1 MFSSGIDP
9 LTLQPYGGQPCT
21 PRWGTPIGV
30 VSPLFYGG
38 HIRPDRP
45 DRKLFDHLAAKNG
58 PALVSLYLPTHVRG
72 AEINQDRI
80 RLKNRMSETD
90 EILEAAG
97 WSPQDRS
104 THLDPVQTLLEDEEF
119 WRHQGKGLAVFLGEE
134 GEPAVVS
141 LDHEPEERTVVAPVF
156 HLRPLVPSL
165 QAIELWTLVL
175 TRGAVRLYL
184 VSRSEARRAEVDL
197 PESFEDVNWFVD
209 REKQRQ
215 RHPDRAG
222 TNRARHGH
230 EGGYGDED
238 LRRFMRAVAEALP
251 DSGPKRLVVLGDDNL
266 ASRFAAIS
274 DRETLSPDNG
284 GVADVDDPVE
294 IREKTAPI
302 IEHQGESEIESI
314 IEQARESLGTGA
326 AITDM
331 TQGLEAAV
339 GGRIASL
346 VIDRD
351 AEPLWGEFDPESLEI
366 TVHDKRGSFDVDLL
380 DRLVVHAMS
389 TGAEVSV
396 SRGPVDGHPFVATTR
411 F

>member
-1 MFSSGIDP
+1 M
-9 LTLQPYGGQPCT
+9 
-21 PRWGTPIGV
+21 
-30 VSPLFYGG
+30 VSPLSYGG

-45 DRKLFDHLAAKNG
+45 DRKLFDRLAAENG
-58 PALVSLYLPTHVRG
+58 PTVVSLYLPTHVRG

-90 EILEAAG
+90 EILETAG

-104 THLDPVQTLLEDEEF
+104 MHLDPVQTLLEDEEF

-134 GEPAVVS
+134 GEPDVVS

-156 HLRPLVPSL
+156 HLRPLVSSL

-184 VSRSEARRAEVDL
+184 VSRSQARLAEVDL

-222 TNRARHGH
+222 TNQARHGH

-238 LRRFMRAVAEALP
+238 LKRFMRAVAEALP
-251 DSGPKRLVVLGDDNL
+251 DSGPERLVVLGDDNL
-266 ASRFAAIS
+266 ASRFADLS
-274 DRETLSPDNG
+274 DREVLSPDHG
-284 GVADVDDPVE
+284 GVADVDDSVE
-294 IREKTAPI
+294 IREKTTPI
-302 IEHQGESEIESI
+302 IEHQEESEIESTL
-314 IEQARESLGTGA
+314 ERARASLGTGA
-326 AITDM
+326 AITDLD
-331 TQGLEAAV
+331 QALEAAV
-339 GGRIASL
+339 GGRIGSL

-351 AEPLWGEFDPESLEI
+351 AEPVWGEFDPASLEVA
-366 TVHDKRGSFDVDLL
+366 VHDDRDSFDVDLL

-389 TGAEVSV
+389 TGAEMSV
-396 SRGPVDGHPFVATTR
+396 SRGPVDGQPFVAMTR